1 MATLSA
7 VPLLSR
13 YVYIHSFITHHSYI
27 SHKCNLFASQ
37 NFFLLGIWRYYIIKS
52 NVYAKFGGVWGGGAG
67 GEQTSGIVGDVQIA
81 NIDLNHFLN
90 THLTK
95 WLKRKNFSSFFFC
108 RALLIRIAL

>member
-27 SHKCNLFASQ
+27 SHKCNLFTSP
-37 NFFLLGIWRYYIIKS
+37 NFFLLGIWRYYIIKG
-52 NVYAKFGGVWGGGAG
+52 NVYAKFGGVWGGGG
-67 GEQTSGIVGDVQIA
+67 VGEQTNGIVGDVQIA

-90 THLTK
+90 TDLTI
-95 WLKRKNFSSFFFC
+95 WLKRKNFSSFFFY
-108 RALLIRIAL
+108 RAPLIRIAL

>member
-27 SHKCNLFASQ
+27 SHKCNLFTSQ
-37 NFFLLGIWRYYIIKS
+37 NFFLLGIWRYYIIKG
-52 NVYAKFGGVWGGGAG
+52 NVYAKFGGVWGGGVG
-67 GEQTSGIVGDVQIA
+67 KQTNGIVGDVQIA

-90 THLTK
+90 TDLTK
-95 WLKRKNFSSFFFC
+95 WLKRKNFSSFFFY

>member
-1 MATLSA
+1 MATLSE

-27 SHKCNLFASQ
+27 SHKCNLFA
-37 NFFLLGIWRYYIIKS
+37 
-52 NVYAKFGGVWGGGAG
+52 
-67 GEQTSGIVGDVQIA
+67 QTNGTAQTNGIVGDVQIA

-95 WLKRKNFSSFFFC
+95 WLKRKNFSPFFFY